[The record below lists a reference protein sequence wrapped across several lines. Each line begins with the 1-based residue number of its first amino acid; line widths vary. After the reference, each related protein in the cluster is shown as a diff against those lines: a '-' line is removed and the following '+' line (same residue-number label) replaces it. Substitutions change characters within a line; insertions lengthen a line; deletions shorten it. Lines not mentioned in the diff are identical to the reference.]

1 MMRREAKNMF
11 GRKQLAWAAL
21 LLFISSWYLEQAR
34 CQMAE
39 PTLITP
45 VYDQL
50 QAARDGSVDDDESE
64 RAVRLARDSG
74 RAEYVSLLLEIAQK
88 RGTGGKRSDVAF
100 EALHAADALAD
111 IRMELLAFARNHHN
125 EPWLARCAILILA
138 REYEKETYQLLK
150 SIYDESQVNF
160 VRNAAVEAHTI
171 KSLET
176 RLRAHERP
184 ADQIALVLRCF
195 LCDWNTFTLGDKE
208 LHGKQF
214 PRAVWTQRRLREL
227 STEHPKLAAEAV
239 LMDSKYRNRSE
250 VLSRS
255 YREFLSKF
263 LGDDSRTEFGRLMET
278 QKEGL
283 PTIKGT
289 EK

>member
-1 MMRREAKNMF
+1 MRARREAKNIFRQM
-11 GRKQLAWAAL
+11 RLSLAAL
-21 LLFISSWYLEQAR
+21 LLFITSCYLEQAR
-34 CQMAE
+34 CQTAE
-39 PTLITP
+39 PTRSTA
-45 VYDQL
+45 VHNQL
-50 QAARDGSVDDDESE
+50 QAARDGSSDDNESE

-74 RAEYVSLLLEIAQK
+74 RAQYVSLLLEIAQK
-88 RGTGGKRSDVAF
+88 RGTDGRRSDIAF

-150 SIYDESQVNF
+150 SIYDESKVNF

-195 LCDWNTFTLGDKE
+195 ICDWNTFTLGDKE
-208 LHGKQF
+208 LHSKQF
-214 PRAVWTQRRLREL
+214 PRAVWT
-227 STEHPKLAAEAV
+227 
-239 LMDSKYRNRSE
+239 
-250 VLSRS
+250 
-255 YREFLSKF
+255 
-263 LGDDSRTEFGRLMET
+263 
-278 QKEGL
+278 
-283 PTIKGT
+283 
-289 EK
+289 